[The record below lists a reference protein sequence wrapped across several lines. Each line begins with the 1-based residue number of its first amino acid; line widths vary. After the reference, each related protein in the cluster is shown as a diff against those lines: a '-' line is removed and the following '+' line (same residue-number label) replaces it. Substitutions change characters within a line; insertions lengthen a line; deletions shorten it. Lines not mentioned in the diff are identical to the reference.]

1 MLELLPQGCT
11 FGSGA
16 AEMSFDISTMVGDWE
31 GESLVCVLR
40 KESAEGGD
48 WSVLEPQEALTIAE
62 YDGESKLSSLHL
74 GCDRPCRLCI
84 ITIVAG
90 IFGRTQSCEQA
101 ARGRRSGCD
110 RSATS

>member
-1 MLELLPQGCT
+1 MDR
-11 FGSGA
+11 SGA
-16 AEMSFDISTMVGDWE
+16 AEMSFDMSTMVGEWE

-74 GCDRPCRLCI
+74 GCDCPCRFI

-101 ARGRRSGCD
+101 ARGRRSGCA

>member
-62 YDGESKLSSLHL
+62 YDGESNDLRCIRAVIVLVVCASS
-74 GCDRPCRLCI
+74 
-84 ITIVAG
+84 
-90 IFGRTQSCEQA
+90 
-101 ARGRRSGCD
+101 
-110 RSATS
+110 